1 MRFLTTLAVAPI
13 WVATAALA
21 QEPPSGLYA
30 GGFLGLGSD
39 PYVGDND
46 NVTGVPIIGFRGDG
60 YSIGTDGASATFFER
75 QSIRSEAFL
84 APRFFALID
93 PDAPELAGIDR
104 EITVDAGLRF
114 EIDLAERTT
123 MDVSVAQEITGEHNG
138 REIDL
143 RFTQNF
149 GQPSGL
155 PFSVFA
161 GATWQ
166 SRGLADYLYGVSP
179 AEAIAGRPAYSP
191 GATTT
196 PYVGV
201 NTVIPLSQR
210 TSVFGS
216 ARAEFFGSEIEN
228 SPIIADDVV
237 FSLGV
242 GLQFSF

>member
-1 MRFLTTLAVAPI
+1 MRSIATYAVMPML
-13 WVATAALA
+13 WVTTAAA

-39 PYVGDND
+39 PYVGDNS
-46 NVTGVPIIGFRGDG
+46 NVVGVPIIGFRGDG

-75 QSIRSEAFL
+75 PSVRSEAFL
-84 APRFFALID
+84 TPRFFTLTN

-104 EITVDAGLRF
+104 DITVDAGLRF

-123 MDVSVAQEITGEHNG
+123 MDISVAQEITGEHDG

-149 GQPSGL
+149 GRPSGIPL
-155 PFSVFA
+155 SVFA

-166 SRGLADYLYGVSP
+166 SEDLSNYLYGVSP
-179 AEAIAGRPAYSP
+179 AEAIAGRPAFSP

-196 PYVGV
+196 PYIGV
-201 NTVIPLSQR
+201 NTVIPLSPR
-210 TSVFGS
+210 TSLFGS
-216 ARAEFFGSEIEN
+216 ARAEFFDADIEN

-237 FSLGV
+237 LSLGI